1 MQLFRTEFNNLD
13 DLFWAEIADLY
24 DAEKRLTKAL
34 PKMAESAQAPE
45 LRRAFEQHLA
55 ETEGQVARLERIF
68 TSLGREPNGSTCQA
82 MKGLI
87 EEGDEMATAKGNPDV
102 RDAALIAAAQR
113 VEHYEMSGYGSARVF
128 ARRLGYDDAAR
139 LLQETLDEE
148 KQADRKLN
156 LLAEQQ
162 INVRAERA

>member
-1 MQLFRTEFNNLD
+1 MQLFRAEFNNLE

-34 PKMAESAQAPE
+34 PKMAASAHAPE
-45 LRRAFEQHLA
+45 LRQAFENHLT
-55 ETEGQVARLERIF
+55 ETEGQVRRLEQIF
-68 TSLGREPNGSTCQA
+68 SGLDHKRDGKTCEA

-87 EEGDEMATAKGNPDV
+87 EEGDEMASAKGDPDV

-113 VEHYEMSGYGSARVF
+113 VEHYEISGYGSARVF
-128 ARRLGYDDAAR
+128 AHRLGFNDAAR
-139 LLQETLDEE
+139 LLQETLEEE
-148 KQADRKLN
+148 KRTDQKLN
-156 LLAEQQ
+156 IIAEQR